1 MNGESDKPA
10 AVLIGI
16 ADEDASELPPL
27 QPPKSSG
34 KAKKTRQIPNAGILN
49 PELDASNGM
58 SLSYP
63 ARESEAQGEPCSI
76 RITRAPDVRFQFLPP
91 VATYAHSA
99 SISSALSRSPHGGIE
114 FLPFD
119 TEVRNRSR

>member
-1 MNGESDKPA
+1 MSDSSNGFALWCRPALSGPEGTGGCAHPLMNHCPKSYLEYVKSSLRPSPDMNGESDKPA

-49 PELDASNGM
+49 P
-58 SLSYP
+58 
-63 ARESEAQGEPCSI
+63 
-76 RITRAPDVRFQFLPP
+76 
-91 VATYAHSA
+91 
-99 SISSALSRSPHGGIE
+99 
-114 FLPFD
+114 
-119 TEVRNRSR
+119 

>member
-27 QPPKSSG
+27 QPPRSSG
-34 KAKKTRQIPNAGILN
+34 SAKEPTQIPSAPILMR
-49 PELDASNGM
+49 ELDASNGINP
-58 SLSYP
+58 SYQE
-63 ARESEAQGEPCSI
+63 RESEPQGPPCSI
-76 RITRAPDVRFQFLPP
+76 RIARAPDARFQFVPP

-99 SISSALSRSPHGGIE
+99 SISSGL
-114 FLPFD
+114 
-119 TEVRNRSR
+119 

>member
-76 RITRAPDVRFQFLPP
+76 RITRAPDVTVEIPRNACGFLEFWR
-91 VATYAHSA
+91 AEELIALGRERTARAFSA
-99 SISSALSRSPHGGIE
+99 SEH
-114 FLPFD
+114 
-119 TEVRNRSR
+119 

>member
-27 QPPKSSG
+27 QPPRSSG
-34 KAKKTRQIPNAGILN
+34 KAKKTRQIPGAGILD

-58 SLSYP
+58 SLSYQ
-63 ARESEAQGEPCSI
+63 ARESEEQGGPCSI
-76 RITRAPDVRFQFLPP
+76 RITRPGTTISVRSTAERCPARSAAGKVQWRDRFPRRRYCPP
-91 VATYAHSA
+91 ATS
-99 SISSALSRSPHGGIE
+99 
-114 FLPFD
+114 
-119 TEVRNRSR
+119 

>member
-1 MNGESDKPA
+1 MNGESDRPA
-10 AVLIGI
+10 SVLIGI
-16 ADEDASELPPL
+16 PDEDAPGLPL
-27 QPPKSSG
+27 QLARSG
-34 KAKKTRQIPNAGILN
+34 NARQPRQIPNAGILKRGF
-49 PELDASNGM
+49 DASNGM
-58 SLSYP
+58 GPSYQEP
-63 ARESEAQGEPCSI
+63 ESEAQGRPCSI